1 MAKSD
6 PGVSLKMQFIRGE
19 ITFEQFR
26 AMLSGTYSLRDRLR
40 QNLSALV
47 LLLLVIAVVVGYIL
61 SRLRIVVLIPVP
73 WWGALLLVLSTIVV
87 LFLVLDHFVNP
98 D

>member
-1 MAKSD
+1 MAKAD
-6 PGVSLKMQFIRGE
+6 LGVSLKMQFIRGE
-19 ITFEQFR
+19 ITFEQYR

-47 LLLLVIAVVVGYIL
+47 LLLVIAVVVGYVL

-73 WWGALLLVLSTIVV
+73 WWGALLFVLGTIVV

-98 D
+98 G